1 MIKSKR
7 FINIRSWRSGE
18 IRSRRS
24 RRLVGLVMSRSSNPW
39 LNHFSLLKLEW
50 LSPRP
55 NWNSI
60 RVLVRFAVLT
70 RLAEASYLGEHW
82 INILL
87 LLAKQVSANCSGD
100 SRQQD
105 VLWVDSE
112 CHTIKFATGSCSS
125 RVLNSEQGDV
135 LLDREE
141 ISQRFL
147 ILDFDSI
154 CQVVQELKI
163 GLSENS
169 ELEESICDTLFSQL
183 AEEFRASILDTKLH
197 VLEYYTRI
205 FLPDLVDVRG
215 VENNLSLDV
224 A

>member
-1 MIKSKR
+1 M
-7 FINIRSWRSGE
+7 
-18 IRSRRS
+18 
-24 RRLVGLVMSRSSNPW
+24 
-39 LNHFSLLKLEW
+39 
-50 LSPRP
+50 
-55 NWNSI
+55 
-60 RVLVRFAVLT
+60 
-70 RLAEASYLGEHW
+70 
-82 INILL
+82 NILL

-105 VLWVDSE
+105 VLRVDSE
-112 CHTIKFATGSCSS
+112 GHTINFVIGSSSS

-135 LLDREE
+135 LLDRVE

-154 CQVVQELKI
+154 FQVVQELKI

-205 FLPDLVDVRG
+205 FLPD
-215 VENNLSLDV
+215 
-224 A
+224 